1 MKVKSLIALAASMV
15 LFTTTAFA
23 ATTKKEEPVKEPQIL
38 TFDEAVTKAL
48 KNNTSIK
55 NLSDNVE
62 LMEDNKEKT
71 FQQFSQTTGETVWPG
86 GGRQLV
92 SDNSL
97 SFLSSLDSLDAG
109 IKSSRYQQQILEE
122 STEMVVKNYFIDIKN
137 NEKDL
142 DLVKKSL
149 ELQQKLYNEALI
161 KQEVGM
167 ISDMDVKKLANEL
180 EQAKHNQELLEL
192 TIQSQYINFYKLIG
206 AKEDE
211 KYILEYDVKFEPIN
225 IGKDLTLYINK
236 KIKEDPSMLA
246 RETELDSAKFS
257 LDTYSYSQAESYKSR
272 ETSLKTKVRSYE
284 DTVKEMEAAIKS
296 TYKSLEQ
303 LETKQKTLELNL
315 KNAQDEYKKA
325 EVNYEVGN
333 ITKTALDTAA
343 LGIESVETDIQKNI
357 LNYDKLKFTFEHPYM
372 LVSSGQ

>member
-1 MKVKSLIALAASMV
+1 MKVKSLIAFATAMV

-225 IGKDLTLYINK
+225 IGKDLNVYINK